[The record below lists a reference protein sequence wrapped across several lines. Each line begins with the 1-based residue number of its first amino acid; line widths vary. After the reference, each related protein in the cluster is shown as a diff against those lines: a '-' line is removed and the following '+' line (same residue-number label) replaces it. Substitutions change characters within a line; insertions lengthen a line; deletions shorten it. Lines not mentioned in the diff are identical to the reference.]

1 MSQSKLVISISV
13 PSKLVAS
20 AMVAS
25 ELVISKMSLLIWNTR
40 FSMQCNFIQFYSR
53 LFINMITFNMI
64 QWKEFISS
72 KLMHYGIFVQFRFWI
87 KIQYLLEVTR
97 RSVRVH
103 FCTVRNQLT
112 LLYAIRHCNKKL
124 ISIALRQRPFKYSKT
139 IQLQWPLSFWRK
151 TSDL

>member
-1 MSQSKLVISISV
+1 MSQSKLVKSISV

-20 AMVAS
+20 ALVAS
-25 ELVISKMSLLIWNTR
+25 KLAISKMPLLIWNSR

-97 RSVRVH
+97 RKFLYGTKSTDVI
-103 FCTVRNQLT
+103 VRNSTMQHT
-112 LLYAIRHCNKKL
+112 RDSNRLLAI
-124 ISIALRQRPFKYSKT
+124 ARP
-139 IQLQWPLSFWRK
+139 
-151 TSDL
+151 